1 MMIRRSSGRSDKTP
15 VNLSSTQPKS
25 CRSYTW
31 ALICASLITL
41 RKTLKIYEALAEIKT
56 LEALAEELSKFRAS
70 SLLYDA
76 DSEPDFKYDEL
87 SDRIDKTLERK
98 TELKIAVQSANL
110 SNKVRVGDAD
120 VTLARAIL
128 DLSIVRAKLT
138 YVSNMLNIERG
149 RGRLFG
155 DERRSRDEIPQ
166 KRQKSKAELLEVQTK
181 YTKERNALDAA
192 IQEANHKIEI
202 AA

>member
-1 MMIRRSSGRSDKTP
+1 MMP
-15 VNLSSTQPKS
+15 
-25 CRSYTW
+25 
-31 ALICASLITL
+31 TL
-41 RKTLKIYEALAEIKT
+41 NPI
-56 LEALAEELSKFRAS
+56 
-70 SLLYDA
+70 
-76 DSEPDFKYDEL
+76 SEYDEL
-87 SDRIDKTLERK
+87 SGQIDKTLQRK
-98 TELKIAVQSANL
+98 AELKVAVQSANL
-110 SNKVRVGDAD
+110 SNKVRVGNAD

-138 YVSNMLNIERG
+138 YISNMLNVERG

-166 KRQKSKAELLEVQTK
+166 KRQKSKAELLEIQTK

-192 IQEANHKIEI
+192 IQEANHRIEV

>member
-1 MMIRRSSGRSDKTP
+1 M
-15 VNLSSTQPKS
+15 
-25 CRSYTW
+25 
-31 ALICASLITL
+31 
-41 RKTLKIYEALAEIKT
+41 KIYDALAEIKT
-56 LEALAEELSKFRAS
+56 LEGQAEELSKFRES
-70 SLLYDA
+70 SLIYDA

-87 SDRIDKTLERK
+87 SGQIDETLERK

-110 SNKVRVGDAD
+110 SNKVRVGDSD

-128 DLSIVRAKLT
+128 DLSNIRAKLT
-138 YVSNMLNIERG
+138 YVSEMLSVNKG

-155 DERRSRDEIPQ
+155 DERRSKDEIPQ
-166 KRQKSKAELLEVQTK
+166 KRQKSKAELLGVQTK
-181 YTKERNALDAA
+181 YRKERNALDAA

>member
-138 YVSNMLNIERG
+138 YVSN
-149 RGRLFG
+149 
-155 DERRSRDEIPQ
+155 
-166 KRQKSKAELLEVQTK
+166 
-181 YTKERNALDAA
+181 
-192 IQEANHKIEI
+192 
-202 AA
+202 

>member
-1 MMIRRSSGRSDKTP
+1 M
-15 VNLSSTQPKS
+15 
-25 CRSYTW
+25 
-31 ALICASLITL
+31 
-41 RKTLKIYEALAEIKT
+41 KIYEALAEIKT
-56 LEALAEELSKFRAS
+56 LEALAEELSKFRES
-70 SLLYDA
+70 SILYDA

-87 SDRIDKTLERK
+87 SGQIDKTLERQ
-98 TELKIAVQSANL
+98 TDLKIAVQSANV
-110 SNKVRVGDAD
+110 SNKVRVANAD

-128 DLSIVRAKLT
+128 DLSVVRAKLT
-138 YVSNMLNIERG
+138 YISNMLSVERG

-166 KRQKSKAELLEVQTK
+166 KRQKSKAELLEAQTK

>member
-1 MMIRRSSGRSDKTP
+1 
-15 VNLSSTQPKS
+15 
-25 CRSYTW
+25 
-31 ALICASLITL
+31 
-41 RKTLKIYEALAEIKT
+41 
-56 LEALAEELSKFRAS
+56 
-70 SLLYDA
+70 
-76 DSEPDFKYDEL
+76 
-87 SDRIDKTLERK
+87 
-98 TELKIAVQSANL
+98 L
-110 SNKVRVGDAD
+110 SNKVKVGGAD

-138 YVSNMLNIERG
+138 YISNMLNVERG

-166 KRQKSKAELLEVQTK
+166 KRQKSKAELLEVQTRH
-181 YTKERNALDAA
+181 TRERNALDAA

>member
-1 MMIRRSSGRSDKTP
+1 M
-15 VNLSSTQPKS
+15 
-25 CRSYTW
+25 
-31 ALICASLITL
+31 
-41 RKTLKIYEALAEIKT
+41 KIYEALAEIKT
-56 LEALAEELSKFRAS
+56 LEALAEELSKFRES
-70 SLLYDA
+70 CLLYDA

-87 SDRIDKTLERK
+87 VRTDRQDPRK
-98 TELKIAVQSANL
+98 EDELKIAVQSANL
-110 SNKVRVGDAD
+110 SNKVRVGNAD
-120 VTLARAIL
+120 VILAKAIL

-138 YVSNMLNIERG
+138 YISNMLSVERG

-166 KRQKSKAELLEVQTK
+166 KRQKSKAELLEAQTK